1 MPKRVAQIANSLK
14 QLGDIQVSEWDF
26 MGLLNTEIRELEI
39 SRSLR
44 RFGNIKVI
52 DWDYGSVLPTVKK
65 TADQEVDLGK
75 LLRRAA
81 NCKVIDWDFR
91 SVLPS
96 ESKPAAAT
104 RPKQNAFGGDEMQ
117 ATILRL
123 KNFLQFVVVNL
134 IDEPNHARIK
144 VSEMSDTCL
153 RFKVVLVKKD
163 VAMLIGREGHT
174 AAAIRSILKAAA
186 ETHGVQ
192 ALLQIHSQE
201 EEATLLAGES
211 LRK

>member
-81 NCKVIDWDFR
+81 NCKVMEWDFR

-96 ESKPAAAT
+96 ESKPAAAISPT
-104 RPKQNAFGGDEMQ
+104 RNAFSSDEMQ

-123 KNFLQFVVVNL
+123 KNFLQFIVVNL
-134 IDEPNHARIK
+134 IDEPNHASIK
-144 VSEMSDTCL
+144 VAEMSASCL
-153 RFKVVLVKKD
+153 RFKVVLVKRD

-186 ETHGVQ
+186 EAHGVQ

-201 EEATLLAGES
+201 EEATLLARES